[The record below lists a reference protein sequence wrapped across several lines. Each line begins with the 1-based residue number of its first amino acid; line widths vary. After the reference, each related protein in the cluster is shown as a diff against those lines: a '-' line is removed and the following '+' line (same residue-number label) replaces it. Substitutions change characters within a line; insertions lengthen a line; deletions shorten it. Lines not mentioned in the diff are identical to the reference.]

1 MKQEIEK
8 LFPWRNKAKWSA
20 VIKHKKVCTTLTY
33 IEHFLIL
40 ASTITGCISIYAFV
54 SLIVIPVVITSSPI
68 RLKICAICAGIK
80 NFKSIIKNK
89 KKRMIK

>member
-40 ASTITGCISIYAFV
+40 ASTITGCISIYAFA

-68 RLKICAICAGIK
+68 RLKICAICARIK